1 MELKRRMDK
10 ERLERLVDLGPS
22 FADELD
28 MDTVLSRVLD
38 AARDLT
44 GARYAALGV
53 VNATRTGLERF
64 ITVGLKAGER
74 ERIGDL
80 PRGRGVLGELIN
92 NPHPLRLA
100 DVGRHP
106 RSYGFPVGHPP
117 MTTFL
122 GAPVVAGDDV
132 FGNLY
137 LTEKAD
143 GAEFT
148 EEDEETLVVIA
159 RWAGAAIQRARTYGG
174 LNERHR
180 ELQRR
185 VDLLETTD
193 EITRAIGAE
202 TDVARVLD
210 LVAKRARALA
220 GARGVTLAVARG
232 GNMVV
237 ECVAGELS
245 VDLVGLAV
253 PEEESAAAY
262 ALRER
267 RPVRLRDVPDGLKRR
282 LHDTVELQAG
292 LLVPMIFRD
301 RALGVISVFDR
312 LEDGPEFDAE
322 DERRLTAF
330 AASTSI
336 AVATAQS
343 AAQETLRRSI
353 EASEE
358 ERKRW
363 ARELHDETL
372 QQLGAVRLMLSAS
385 LQSEADGALETAA
398 RQAVDELA
406 HASSALR
413 DLINDLR
420 PAALDQLGVMPAL
433 EALVRRVRR
442 YSNAEIG
449 LHVDLAYDNG
459 AAEAR
464 LLPELENGI
473 YRVAQEAI
481 NNAIKHAH
489 ASRIEVSLVE
499 ADGTVELSV
508 RDNGAGFDSNA
519 QHSGFGLTGMRE
531 RVAQLG
537 GRFEMGSGESGTTI
551 EVVLP
556 ATRADVETPPAT
568 SAPA

>member
-1 MELKRRMDK
+1 MDK
-10 ERLERLVDLGPS
+10 HRLSRLVELGPS
-22 FADELD
+22 FAHELD
-28 MDTVLSRVLD
+28 LDTVLSRVLD
-38 AARDLT
+38 AASELT

-64 ITVGLKAGER
+64 ITVGLEPGER

-80 PRGRGVLGELIN
+80 PRGRGVLGELIE
-92 NPHPLRLA
+92 NPQPLRLP

-122 GAPVVAGDDV
+122 GAPVVAGDEV
-132 FGNLY
+132 YGNLY
-137 LTEKAD
+137 LTEKAG

-148 EEDEETLVVIA
+148 QEDEDTLVVIA
-159 RWAGAAIQRARTYGG
+159 RWAGAAIHRARAYGG
-174 LNERHR
+174 LQERHR

-245 VDLVGLAV
+245 ADLVGLAV

-262 ALRER
+262 ALRQR
-267 RPVRLRDVPDGLKRR
+267 RPIRLRDVPEQLRR
-282 LHDTVELQAG
+282 HVHSATDVAAG
-292 LLVPMIFRD
+292 LLVPMVFRD

-312 LEDGPEFDAE
+312 LDDGPEFNAE
-322 DERRLTAF
+322 DERRLAAF

-353 EASEE
+353 QASEE

-363 ARELHDETL
+363 ARELHDDTL
-372 QQLGAVRLMLSAS
+372 QQLGAVRLMLA
-385 LQSEADGALETAA
+385 GALQKDDLDALDTAA

-406 HASSALR
+406 HASSSLR
-413 DLINDLR
+413 ELINDLR
-420 PAALDQLGVMPAL
+420 PAALDQLGVGAAL
-433 EALVRRVRR
+433 AALIRRAR
-442 YSNAEIG
+442 SFSDCELG
-449 LHVDLAYDNG
+449 LHVDLAY
-459 AAEAR
+459 
-464 LLPELENGI
+464 ENET
-473 YRVAQEAI
+473 A
-481 NNAIKHAH
+481 
-489 ASRIEVSLVE
+489 
-499 ADGTVELSV
+499 
-508 RDNGAGFDSNA
+508 
-519 QHSGFGLTGMRE
+519 
-531 RVAQLG
+531 
-537 GRFEMGSGESGTTI
+537 
-551 EVVLP
+551 
-556 ATRADVETPPAT
+556 ATR
-568 SAPA
+568 